1 MILIVVRRAS
11 RRLAK
16 LAALGSF
23 LPIYQF
29 VDVEYRKDRIVG
41 DAAFSISNNV
51 FSTFQMLRAGL
62 LAGVAATI
70 ISKERP

>member
-1 MILIVVRRAS
+1 MILIVVRRTS

-16 LAALGSF
+16 IAALGSF

-29 VDVEYRKDRIVG
+29 VDVEYGKDRIVG
-41 DAAFSISNNV
+41 DTAFSISDNV
-51 FSTFQMLRAGL
+51 FAAFQVLRAGL

-70 ISKERP
+70 ISKEPP